1 MNRKGFTLL
10 ELVTVIIIVGILA
23 AAGVPLYLNY
33 VEDAKI
39 ARAKATIDA
48 IYSAERVH
56 YQKEGSFWPS
66 GSTES
71 DIDVTD
77 GTDEIETNLGI
88 KLDPS
93 IANDW
98 TFTINNAGN
107 ADALTITANGK
118 SGGNA
123 AGLSTSFYSNSGTFS
138 N

>member
-56 YQKEGSFWPS
+56 YQKTQGYWTAT
-66 GSTES
+66 GVGQT
-71 DIDVTD
+71 
-77 GTDEIETNLGI
+77 EIENNLGI
-88 KLDPS
+88 KIDPS
-93 IANDW
+93 INNDW
-98 TFTINNAGN
+98 TFDMNTYGSSNQFISITATGQNNA
-107 ADALTITANGK
+107 
-118 SGGNA
+118 S
-123 AGLSTSFYSNSGTFS
+123 GLSTTFASDVGTF
-138 N
+138 NN